1 MHRNISR
8 VSPIVGKVNAGRTKG
23 ITGFVYR
30 SVRGV
35 TRLVGV
41 SLDVA
46 LTKLNPLLSTEI
58 NKRIPLAQREAVLAA
73 LNGVLGD
80 YLVATNNALAIPIQ
94 LRQHGE
100 PLQLTKKSLE
110 AQFKRNNGRLLI
122 LVHGLCMNDLQW
134 AREGHDHG
142 VSLAADLGYT
152 PLYLHYNSGQHV
164 STNGKQFAETLESL
178 NKSWPVPI
186 KEMVIIGHSM
196 GGLVSRSACHYAK
209 QSKHT
214 WPKHLK
220 KLFFLGTPHHGAPLE
235 RAGNWL
241 DILLGIS
248 PYSEPL
254 ARLGMVR
261 SAGITDLRYGNL
273 LDEDW
278 SRRNGEA
285 RTAVPLPKGVKCFAI
300 AATMQQEP
308 KASAKRLLGDG
319 LVQVRSALGEH
330 ADGVQTIA
338 ISSTRKKIFFSTNHF
353 EILSSTLVCDQLYDW
368 LT

>member
-1 MHRNISR
+1 
-8 VSPIVGKVNAGRTKG
+8 VSPIVGKVSAGCTKG
-23 ITGFVYR
+23 ITGFAYR

-46 LTKLNPLLSTEI
+46 LAKLNPLLFPAI

-80 YLVATNNALAIPIQ
+80 YLVATNNPLAIPMQ
-94 LRQHGE
+94 LRQNGE
-100 PLQLTKKSLE
+100 ALILDKKLL
-110 AQFKRNNGRLLI
+110 AAHFKRNNGRVLI

-134 AREGHDHG
+134 TREEYDHG
-142 VSLAADLGYT
+142 ATLAKDLGYT
-152 PLYLHYNSGQHV
+152 PIYLHYNSGQHI

-178 NKSWPVPI
+178 VKIWPTPI
-186 KEMVIIGHSM
+186 TELVIIGHSM
-196 GGLVSRSACHYAK
+196 GGLVSRSACHYAR
-209 QSKHT
+209 QSKHN

-220 KLFFLGTPHHGAPLE
+220 KLIFLGTPHHGAPLE

-248 PYSEPL
+248 PYSAPL

-273 LDEDW
+273 LNEDW
-278 SRRNGEA
+278 DAGTRKGDT
-285 RTAVPLPKGVKCFAI
+285 RTVVPLPKSVKCFAI
-300 AATMQQEP
+300 AATTQKEP
-308 KASAKRLLGDG
+308 KTEPKTNATRPRGDG
-319 LVQVRSALGEH
+319 LVQVKSALGEH
-330 ADGVQTIA
+330 KEVVQSLA
-338 ISSTRKKIFFSTNHF
+338 ISSTRKKIFYSTNHF
-353 EILSSTLVCDQLYDW
+353 EILSSDLVCDQLRDW

>member
-1 MHRNISR
+1 MS
-8 VSPIVGKVNAGRTKG
+8 G

-30 SVRGV
+30 RVRGV
-35 TRLVGV
+35 THMVGV
-41 SLDVA
+41 GLDAA
-46 LTKLNPLLSTEI
+46 LTKLNPLLSSEI
-58 NKRIPLAQREAVLAA
+58 DKRIPLAQREAVLAA

-80 YLVATNNALAIPIQ
+80 YLVATGNALAISMQ
-94 LRQHGE
+94 LRQNGE
-100 PLQLTKKSLE
+100 PLQLSKKSLTT
-110 AQFKRNNGRLLI
+110 QFKRNNGRILI
-122 LVHGLCMNDLQW
+122 LVHGLCMNDGQW

-142 VSLAADLGYT
+142 MSLATDLGYT

-178 NKSWPVPI
+178 VKAWPVTI
-186 KEMVIIGHSM
+186 KELVIIGHSM

-209 QSKHT
+209 QSKHA

-220 KLFFLGTPHHGAPLE
+220 KLVFLGTPHHGAPLE

-248 PYSEPL
+248 PYSAPL

-278 SRRNGEA
+278 NKRNGEA
-285 RTAVPLPKGVKCFAI
+285 RTAVPLPKGVKCFAL
-300 AATMQQEP
+300 AATTQQEP
-308 KASAKRLLGDG
+308 KTSAKRLLGDG

-330 ADGVQTIA
+330 ANEVQTIA
-338 ISSTRKKIFFSTNHF
+338 ISSARKKVFFSTNHF
-353 EILSSTLVCDQLYDW
+353 EILSSTLVCDQLHDW